1 MSPYDA
7 REFSRLIKDYAFS
20 IGFDLC
26 GIAGCRPLKEHEE
39 KLRLW
44 VGSGMNAG
52 MDFLSDETGRRTN
65 PGLLLSGAKSII
77 VAGMSYFTPVIQGG
91 EGIPVISRYVY
102 GKDYHMVVKERL
114 HLLLEYIISL
124 HPSVKGLSYV
134 DTGPVLEKAWAVEA
148 GLGWIG
154 RHSIVINREIGSFLF
169 LGELILNIELE
180 YDAPCKEDNC
190 RGCRLCAEACP
201 TQAINDNK
209 TIDARRCISWLTV
222 ENKDAIPEEFRG
234 KMRDRI
240 IGCDI
245 CQDVCPWNINP
256 KPHNKPEFAI
266 SPELL
271 KMTREEWNSLSI
283 DRYLE
288 LFDQSSVGRIK
299 YERLVRNIETILE
312 DEN

>member
-1 MSPYDA
+1 MSPYDI
-7 REFSRLIKDYAFS
+7 RKFSRLIKDYAFS

-154 RHSIVINREIGSFLF
+154 RHSILINKEIGSFLF

-190 RGCRLCAEACP
+190 KSCRLCAEACP
-201 TQAINDNK
+201 TQAINDDK
-209 TIDARRCISWLTV
+209 TIDVRRCISWLTV
-222 ENKDAIPEEFRG
+222 ENKKGIPEEFRA
-234 KMRDRI
+234 KMMDRI

-245 CQDVCPWNINP
+245 CQDVCPWNINA

-266 SPELL
+266 SPDLL
-271 KMTREEWNSLSI
+271 KMTREEWVSLSVE
-283 DRYLE
+283 RYLE
-288 LFDQSSVGRIK
+288 LFDQSSIGRIK
-299 YERLVRNIETILE
+299 YERLVRNIETIVG
-312 DEN
+312 DKG